1 MPPKFTAAAT
11 MSSPASGQ
19 MDARWVTITLSM
31 ICRCT
36 SGIAA
41 VATVAASA
49 PDSAISTV
57 RR

>member
-11 MSSPASGQ
+11 TSSPASGQ
-19 MDARWVTITLSM
+19 MDAWWVTITLSM

-36 SGIAA
+36 SGITA
-41 VATVAASA
+41 VATVAKSA
-49 PDSAISTV
+49 PVIATITV

>member
-11 MSSPASGQ
+11 TSSPASGQ
-19 MDARWVTITLSM
+19 MDCWWVTITLSM

-36 SGIAA
+36 RGIAA

-49 PDSAISTV
+49 PANAMSTV
-57 RR
+57 RG

>member
-1 MPPKFTAAAT
+1 

-19 MDARWVTITLSM
+19 MDSRWVTITLSM

-49 PDSAISTV
+49 PASAITTV